1 MKKIILLTL
10 IVVFSLCTFVVA
22 SAEETDE
29 NAAMLIS
36 EAPEGFYDL
45 GAEHYAFESAKS
57 LYDKGYIEGDNQ
69 GRLFPD
75 NSITREEA
83 VKMSLA
89 INKVDVEQGFTV
101 SAPDYDEV
109 SDWAKDDI
117 ATAYKYG
124 IVRGDAEDGAI
135 RPQDSITRAELVTV
149 AMRTL
154 NVQISDVS
162 LDFAD
167 VKESDWYY
175 SYLGVASELGIITK
189 YDDGTFKPEQ
199 PITRADSFVIFDRVL
214 TLRTALENA
223 ITQ

>member
-10 IVVFSLCTFVVA
+10 IVVFALCTFTVA
-22 SAEETDE
+22 FANETDE
-29 NAAMLIS
+29 YATMLIS

-45 GAEHYAFESAKS
+45 GTGHYAYESAKN
-57 LYDKGYIEGDNQ
+57 LYDKGYITGNSE

-75 NSITREEA
+75 NNITREEA
-83 VKMSLA
+83 VKMALA
-89 INKVDVEQGFTV
+89 INKVDIEQGFTV
-101 SAPDYDEV
+101 SAPDYDKV
-109 SDWAKDDI
+109 SDWAKDVI

-124 IVRGDAEDGAI
+124 IVRGDAEDGAL
-135 RPQDSITRAELVTV
+135 RPQDSITRAELVTI
-149 AMRTL
+149 AMRAL